1 MTSEGRSFANLI
13 RDGLFDPS
21 PAQSVTRVK
30 HAVARELES
39 LDSSARVQ
47 ATTYFNHT
55 FAPDF
60 ILKWPDRTER
70 PVYLRLSYDAGALLE
85 DFALID
91 APNPLFFGLTP
102 EQEIDERLEPAVR
115 EAEAMYVEPDALER
129 LIDRRGK
136 DLTAEMLS
144 NALAQGGR
152 GSFVGDQAA
161 RLSQEVAAGF
171 AQTAALSIDGAAS
184 TLSAIEKS
192 LEAPQAYRLERV
204 LQAVW
209 EGSNG
214 LLDLFPGTIDT
225 SGKLNAEALEYLVA
239 YMSTDDRAF
248 WRRVGRTV
256 TIADLE
262 ALNFSKYRRNVE
274 RLIGANLDVLTAR
287 AASVFPDPLG
297 LERAERESE
306 FQWGLRDG
314 HLSFAA
320 PRWFAVLAESRKELE
335 QVAPRRSAPV
345 SVGSFVARSAG
356 ADLIEATVHSGDETF
371 KLRHDEGQIDTER
384 LVGVA
389 QQFATPSRVTHTLAA
404 TPSGR
409 VSIDLEA
416 MTGTGVT
423 KSIIRLAD
431 LLQVTA
437 PLLLDEPDLDKEALL
452 EVLKYDVG
460 DVEAQPT
467 LFD

>member
-1 MTSEGRSFANLI
+1 M
-13 RDGLFDPS
+13 
-21 PAQSVTRVK
+21 
-30 HAVARELES
+30 
-39 LDSSARVQ
+39 
-47 ATTYFNHT
+47 
-55 FAPDF
+55 
-60 ILKWPDRTER
+60 KWPDRTER

-102 EQEIDERLEPAVR
+102 EQTVDGRLEPAVR
-115 EAEAMYVEPDALER
+115 EADAMFVESDALEH

-152 GSFVGDQAA
+152 GSFVGHQAA
-161 RLSQEVAAGF
+161 RLSEELAAGF
-171 AQTAALSIDGAAS
+171 AGTAELSIHGVTTA
-184 TLSAIEKS
+184 LSAIDRS
-192 LEAPQAYRLERV
+192 LATPQAYRLERV

-214 LLDLFPGTIDT
+214 RLDLFPGTVDT

-239 YMSTDDRAF
+239 YMNTDDGGF
-248 WRRVGRTV
+248 WRRVGRAV

-262 ALNFSKYRRNVE
+262 QLDFEKHRRNVE
-274 RLIGANLDVLTAR
+274 RLISANLDVLTAR
-287 AASVFPDPLG
+287 AACVFPDPLG
-297 LERAERESE
+297 LERAERESD

-320 PRWFAVLAESRKELE
+320 AKWFAVVAESKKELE
-335 QVAPRRSAPV
+335 QLAPRQSNRV
-345 SVGSFVARSAG
+345 SVGSFVVRSAKS
-356 ADLIEATVHSGDETF
+356 DLIEVTLHSGDETF

-389 QQFATPSRVTHTLAA
+389 QQFVTPSKVTQALASS
-404 TPSGR
+404 PSGR
-409 VSIDLEA
+409 ISVDLDA

-431 LLQVTA
+431 LIRATA
-437 PLLLDEPDLDKEALL
+437 PLLLDEPDLDGEALSEAL
-452 EVLKYDVG
+452 EYDVSEDEG
-460 DVEAQPT
+460 QPT
-467 LFD
+467 LFNVD